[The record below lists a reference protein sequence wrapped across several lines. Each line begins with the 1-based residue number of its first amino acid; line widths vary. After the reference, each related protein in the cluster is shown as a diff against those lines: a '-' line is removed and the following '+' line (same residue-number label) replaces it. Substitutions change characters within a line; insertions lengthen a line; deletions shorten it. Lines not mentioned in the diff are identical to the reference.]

1 MIDTAGKC
9 ISVVATEQHVDNP
22 DIVEGAELAIYY
34 GQGSGGNE
42 SYADSI
48 WLFRESYILKMN
60 EKEVPAIREIVEF
73 S

>member
-1 MIDTAGKC
+1 M
-9 ISVVATEQHVDNP
+9 DNP

-48 WLFRESYILKMN
+48 WLFRESYILKVDD
-60 EKEVPAIREIVEF
+60 KEVPAIREIVEF

>member
-1 MIDTAGKC
+1 MAGKC
-9 ISVVATEQHVDNP
+9 VSVVATEQHVDNS
-22 DIVEGAELAIYY
+22 DIIQGAELAIYY

-48 WLFRESYILKMN
+48 WLFRESYILKVN
-60 EKEVPAIREIVEF
+60 EKEVPAVREIVEF

>member
-1 MIDTAGKC
+1 MVDMAGKC
-9 ISVVATEQHVDNP
+9 VSVVATEQHVDNP
-22 DIVEGAELAIYY
+22 DIFEGAELAIYY

-48 WLFRESYILKMN
+48 WLFREWYILKVN
-60 EKEVPAIREIVEF
+60 EKEVPAVREIVEF

>member
-1 MIDTAGKC
+1 MAGKC
-9 ISVVATEQHVDNP
+9 VSVVATEQRVDNS
-22 DIVEGAELAIYY
+22 DIIEGAELAIYY

-48 WLFRESYILKMN
+48 WLFRESYILKVN
-60 EKEVPAIREIVEF
+60 EKEVPAVREIVEF